1 VNAVLAPV
9 FDQSEMLSF
18 NHPLHLA
25 AHEFLVREAYV
36 QDRRDFDTWLA
47 MMTPDVVY
55 RVPVTATLGASPHK
69 AGEMD
74 HLSED
79 FYSLKLR
86 IARLKTNLAWTENP
100 PSRTRHMIT
109 NVCCYRTEKED
120 EVRVLS
126 ALLVFRTQGDY
137 QGPDL
142 ISGSREDVL
151 RHEND
156 AMRLAQRIVTLDES
170 VLKTQ
175 NLAIFL

>member
-1 VNAVLAPV
+1 
-9 FDQSEMLSF
+9 
-18 NHPLHLA
+18 
-25 AHEFLVREAYV
+25 
-36 QDRRDFDTWLA
+36 
-47 MMTPDVVY
+47 
-55 RVPVTATLGASPHK
+55 
-69 AGEMD
+69 MD

>member
-1 VNAVLAPV
+1 
-9 FDQSEMLSF
+9 
-18 NHPLHLA
+18 
-25 AHEFLVREAYV
+25 
-36 QDRRDFDTWLA
+36 

-55 RVPVTATLGASPHK
+55 RVPVTSTFGATPHK

-79 FYSLKLR
+79 LYSLKMR
-86 IARLKTNLAWTENP
+86 IARLKSNLAWTESP

-109 NVCCYRTEKED
+109 NVCCYRTDKD
-120 EVRVLS
+120 NEVRTLS
-126 ALLVFRTQGDY
+126 AFLVFRTQGDY

-142 ISGSREDVL
+142 IAGSREDIL
-151 RHEND
+151 RQED
-156 AMRLAQRIVTLDES
+156 GDMRLARRIVSLDES

>member
-1 VNAVLAPV
+1 VLAPV
-9 FDQSEMLSF
+9 SDQSEMLSF

-36 QDRRDFDTWLA
+36 QDRRDFDTWLG

-79 FYSLKLR
+79 FYSLKMR

-109 NVCCYRTEKED
+109 NVCCYRTDKED

-142 ISGSREDVL
+142 IAGSREDIL